1 MLTHADRTHLRR
13 PRNETKPMAYAVIF
27 KKIPRRLTGH
37 QQQYQVLAIKTPGPY
52 RIHEHYQANDMLKV
66 RPGVRGWFPVGLD
79 TRTPGWAKEWN
90 PVRNSNPSP

>member
-1 MLTHADRTHLRR
+1 
-13 PRNETKPMAYAVIF
+13 MAFSIIF

-37 QQQYQVLAIKTPGPY
+37 QQQYKVLAELRPGRFP
-52 RIHEHYQANDMLKV
+52 IHEHYTAAQMMQI

-90 PVRNSNPSP
+90 PTRNSNPSP